1 VAVQEAVYVGDD
13 VLLDVQG
20 AQRVGMRGVWMNRNG
35 SNKHVEH
42 GVAPDAIVR
51 NFDELLDW
59 LKRNHG

>member
-1 VAVQEAVYVGDD
+1 